1 MNAGAADLALVVLAA
16 GEARRYG
23 GCKPLAPVGPN
34 GEAIID
40 LVASDAV
47 GAGFSTIVLVLNPNT
62 GPAIRYHVEQVWPNA
77 LDVRFTEQPRP
88 RGTVDAVAAAW
99 PELDPDAPYAV
110 ANADDLYGPAPLA
123 LLAAHLAGGAAEQA
137 LVAFRL
143 SLATIGA
150 SPVTRGVCRV
160 SPEGLLAGIDERRQ
174 VVPDGT
180 GGFHAGDG
188 RSPSELDGDA
198 LVSMNLWGFTARVRP
213 AFELALAAADGD
225 SGEVLLPEVVGS
237 LIGAGP
243 DGGERFRVLA
253 AETRCVGVTH
263 PDDLS
268 LVQEA
273 IARQVGR
280 GERPAVPWSS
290 VAARP

>member
-1 MNAGAADLALVVLAA
+1 VNAGRSDLALVVLAA

-47 GAGFSTIVLVLNPNT
+47 AAGFSTIVLVLSPST
-62 GPAIRYHVEQVWPNA
+62 GPAIRYHVEQVWPESV
-77 LDVRFTEQPRP
+77 DVRFCEQATP
-88 RGTVDAVAAAW
+88 RGTVDAVASAW
-99 PELDPDAPYAV
+99 SELDPSAPYGV

-123 LLAAHLAGGAAEQA
+123 LLAAHLATGSADQA
-137 LVAFRL
+137 LVGFRL

-160 SPEGLLAGIDERRQ
+160 SPEGYLAGIDERRQ
-174 VVPDGT
+174 VAPDGA
-180 GGFHAGDG
+180 GGFQAGDG
-188 RSPSELDGDA
+188 RSPSNLDGDA

-213 AFELALAAADGD
+213 AFESALSAAAGD
-225 SGEVLLPEVVGS
+225 AGEVLLPEVVGR
-237 LIGAGP
+237 LIGTASTAGV
-243 DGGERFRVLA
+243 RFGVLA

-280 GERPAVPWSS
+280 GERPATAWSS
-290 VAARP
+290 VPARP